1 MKLLRRC
8 VCALTFSGLVVAG
21 FAAPAS
27 AALTGGC
34 NATGTQVQTN
44 KTYAA
49 VTTNFAKIPRSGDV
63 KWSGSVP
70 VPATKRLAVGEVQV
84 KFPFPVGDV
93 EIGQWGKDGKMTGS
107 NANAGTYRYNFPAE
121 LEGIKVLV
129 HGRDQEPS
137 GVLCKGA
144 VVVQLDGTNPL
155 AWVSLAITIVLVMNL
170 ALTVR
175 ARKV

>member
-1 MKLLRRC
+1 MKLLSQC
-8 VCALTFSGLVVAG
+8 VCALVFAG
-21 FAAPAS
+21 VIVTGVAAPAS
-27 AALTGGC
+27 AALKGGC
-34 NATGTQVQTN
+34 KATGTQVQTN

-84 KFPFPVGDV
+84 KFPWPVGDV

-107 NANAGTYRYNFPAE
+107 NRNSGTYRYNFPAE

-137 GVLCKGA
+137 GVVCRGA
-144 VVVQLDGTNPL
+144 VVVQLNGTNPL
-155 AWVSLAITIVLVMNL
+155 AWVSLIITIVLVMNL